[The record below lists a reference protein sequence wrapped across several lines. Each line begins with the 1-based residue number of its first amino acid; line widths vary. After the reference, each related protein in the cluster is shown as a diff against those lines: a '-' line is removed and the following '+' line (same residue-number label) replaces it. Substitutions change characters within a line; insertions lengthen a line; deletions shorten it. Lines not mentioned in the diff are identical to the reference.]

1 MQTSAVVSDSALRS
15 MRAILS
21 DHSTAHEKG
30 RIVSDAACHSRRL
43 LLAQLSRPAACA
55 SMV

>member
-1 MQTSAVVSDSALRS
+1 MQTSAVVSGSALRS

-30 RIVSDAACHSRRL
+30 RIVSDAACHNRRL